1 MQTYYPLIQLGR
13 SSYSSAR
20 HKTANLK
27 SQASI
32 GNEMDSSQFPT
43 DSDMKK
49 VTRTTVNDLSDDIL
63 LIIFAYCHPIDLIHC
78 FSLVCHRWNYLA
90 NHSTFFT
97 EVRVLVSDISL
108 KYGSVKMFFRK

>member
-32 GNEMDSSQFPT
+32 GSEMDISQFPT

-49 VTRTTVNDLSDDIL
+49 VN
-63 LIIFAYCHPIDLIHC
+63 
-78 FSLVCHRWNYLA
+78 
-90 NHSTFFT
+90 
-97 EVRVLVSDISL
+97 
-108 KYGSVKMFFRK
+108 